1 MQEESLTEQ
10 KARLRSRAVCVVIP
24 TYNNAGTILDVVRRS
39 LEQCDDVIVVCDGCT
54 DSTVELLSS
63 LSGNV
68 DILEFE
74 TNRGK
79 GAALREGFRHAR
91 QRGFAYAITLDAD
104 GQHFPEDIPAMLQA
118 NIDNPGA
125 LIVGERTN
133 LDKAERSRGSR
144 FANRF
149 SNFWFAL
156 QTGQRLSDTQSG
168 YRLYPLKKLPPLGL
182 LTSRYEAELELL
194 VFASW
199 AGVRLVRE
207 NVNVYYPPREER
219 VSHFRPARDF
229 ARISLLNTI
238 LCILALV
245 YGYPRCIL
253 RWTARL
259 LRTLYSAVFFLLSA
273 ILVISPLSHLCVERR
288 GMRI

>member
-1 MQEESLTEQ
+1 
-10 KARLRSRAVCVVIP
+10 
-24 TYNNAGTILDVVRRS
+24 
-39 LEQCDDVIVVCDGCT
+39 
-54 DSTVELLSS
+54 
-63 LSGNV
+63 
-68 DILEFE
+68 
-74 TNRGK
+74 
-79 GAALREGFRHAR
+79 
-91 QRGFAYAITLDAD
+91 
-104 GQHFPEDIPAMLQA
+104 MLQA

-133 LDKAERSRGSR
+133 LEKAERSRGSR

-156 QTGQRLSDTQSG
+156 QTGHRLSDTQSG

-238 LCILALV
+238 L
-245 YGYPRCIL
+245 
-253 RWTARL
+253 
-259 LRTLYSAVFFLLSA
+259 
-273 ILVISPLSHLCVERR
+273 
-288 GMRI
+288 